1 MTAAL
6 DALMQRAISNPA
18 DEPAFLRALL
28 DAELFVHR
36 PQGDDDDRLRI
47 VQFDR
52 PDGLQ
57 VIPVFTDIHKAY
69 AASSAA
75 VEIVGLKG
83 HVLFDATRGAT
94 FMLNPNDT
102 SCTLYPE
109 EIADLLSG
117 RPVSRAPVAD
127 HIEGVGVEA
136 AEEGDL
142 WIARLVAGALEG
154 IEPVTVLYQLKAHV
168 PNGAGQPAVL
178 LVIGVPEQHSERA
191 ARAVSA
197 RLEANAHRLLCAVD
211 LTHFDPYAPVPD
223 WIEPFAAH
231 PVWRRERIH

>member
-1 MTAAL
+1 
-6 DALMQRAISNPA
+6 MQRAISNPA

-28 DAELFVHR
+28 DVQLFVHR
-36 PQGDDDDRLRI
+36 PRGDGDDLLRI

-69 AASSAA
+69 AATSPT

-83 HVLFDATRGAT
+83 RALFEATRGAT

-109 EIADLLSG
+109 EIADLLAG
-117 RPVSRAPVAD
+117 RPVSRAPIAD
-127 HIEGVGVEA
+127 RIAGVGVEA
-136 AEEGDL
+136 ADDNDL
-142 WIARLVAGALEG
+142 WIARLVAGAVKA

-168 PNGAGQPAVL
+168 PHAAGPPTAL
-178 LVIGVPEQHSERA
+178 LVIGVPEQHAERA
-191 ARAVSA
+191 ARAVNA
-197 RLEANAHRLLCAVD
+197 RLEANAHRLVCAVD
-211 LTHFDPYAPVPD
+211 LTHFDPCAPPPD
-223 WIEPFAAH
+223 WLEPFAGK
-231 PVWRRERIH
+231 PVWRRRPIH

>member
-18 DEPAFLRALL
+18 DEPEFLRALL
-28 DAELFVHR
+28 DAQLFVHR

-69 AASSAA
+69 AATSAT

-83 HVLFDATRGAT
+83 RVLFEATRGAT

-117 RPVSRAPVAD
+117 RPVSRAPIAD
-127 HIEGVGVEA
+127 HIEGVGVEP
-136 AEEGDL
+136 AEENDL
-142 WIARLVAGALEG
+142 WIARLVVGALEA

-168 PNGAGQPAVL
+168 PNSAGPPAAL
-178 LVIGVPEQHSERA
+178 LVIGVPEQHAERA
-191 ARAVSA
+191 ARAVNG

-211 LTHFDPYAPVPD
+211 LTHFDPCAPVPD
-223 WIEPFAAH
+223 WLKPFAAH
-231 PVWRRERIH
+231 PVWRREHIH